1 MRMRTVSGFGVC
13 LGVSLFAVVAW
24 GQTGNDGVV
33 TINGGRNVISIGTPS
48 RSFTPAVPVSS
59 KLVKIYDN
67 LGTGKNV
74 YNGNAGVGI
83 LGPDTGQPWPQSVG
97 CGFRPKANH
106 VVTEIQVGAAHV
118 QGTNTLVVSL
128 NEDDNGIPGKALHTW
143 YFSNLPVF
151 GQCCVLQTAKYAA
164 GIKVTKGKLYWVVLS
179 PQKKYGDTYDV
190 WDNNFAGL
198 EGTWSNNIGSGWSS
212 SYQELGA
219 FAVYG
224 K

>member
-1 MRMRTVSGFGVC
+1 
-13 LGVSLFAVVAW
+13 
-24 GQTGNDGVV
+24 
-33 TINGGRNVISIGTPS
+33 
-48 RSFTPAVPVSS
+48 
-59 KLVKIYDN
+59 
-67 LGTGKNV
+67 
-74 YNGNAGVGI
+74 
-83 LGPDTGQPWPQSVG
+83 
-97 CGFRPKANH
+97 
-106 VVTEIQVGAAHV
+106 
-118 QGTNTLVVSL
+118 
-128 NEDDNGIPGKALHTW
+128 
-143 YFSNLPVF
+143 
-151 GQCCVLQTAKYAA
+151 VLQTAKYAA